1 MQIEKI
7 RVKPGVND
15 YGNGNKVVCK
25 SENPG
30 VIDVLFRGSNNEISI
45 NEGGSVKYVFAQ
57 FENDGGRVEIDACR
71 GFTATIL
78 ASQNCKVKIGKGV
91 STTSKVVIVTAE
103 STNVHIG
110 SDCMIAE
117 DVLIRTD
124 DGHAIYDVRTGD
136 RVNKS
141 KNIYVGDHVWIG
153 REALLLGGATI
164 GSGSVVG
171 TRTIAKGK
179 YPNNCVIAGSP
190 ARVTRRDI
198 AWERPHTIFNE
209 PIGKLHLEQKKRSKF
224 WGTTTE
230 PERIKPKTPVL
241 KKFFGKIKKALVK

>member
-1 MQIEKI
+1 MQSEKI
-7 RVKPGVND
+7 RVKTGINE
-15 YGNGNKVVCK
+15 YGNGNKVICK
-25 SENPG
+25 SASPG
-30 VIDVLFRGSNNEISI
+30 VIDVLFSGSNNEITI

-57 FENDGGRVEIDACR
+57 FANDGGRIEIDAGR

-78 ASQNCKVKIGKGV
+78 SSKNCNVKIGKGV
-91 STTSKVVIVTAE
+91 SATSKVVVITAE

-117 DVLIRTD
+117 GVLIRTD
-124 DGHAIYDVRTGD
+124 DGHAIYDVHTGD

-141 KNIYVGDHVWIG
+141 KDIHIGDHVWIG
-153 REALLLGGATI
+153 REALLLGGAII

-171 TRTIAKGK
+171 TRSIAKGK

-190 ARVTRRDI
+190 ARITRRDI

-209 PIGKLHLEQKKRSKF
+209 PIGKQHLEKKMRSKF
-224 WGTTTE
+224 WNATSE
-230 PERIKPKTPVL
+230 PERIKPKESVL
-241 KKFFGKIKKALVK
+241 KKILGKINKTLKN